1 MSSLTA
7 PFVRCTVSELA
18 LPNITFRKTSPLSL
32 NAILTDAFGLSLLIN
47 VALLYPMSVPH
58 LILFIA
64 DDMPPTIFI
73 LAEPIALDGN
83 VSMR

>member
-18 LPNITFRKTSPLSL
+18 LPNITFRKT
-32 NAILTDAFGLSLLIN
+32 GLSLLIN